1 MRIEGEKS
9 YEVAAGREVSVVL
22 YPNESGTLE
31 ITFELNV
38 KNIELEWIVDIEF
51 GTKKYEEY
59 ISASNLKTIKFDV
72 DLKKGKKEIILHIKT
87 PRAAN
92 VGDKMLA
99 HLKYKDW
106 EESVEVKVRQVIVA
120 VKTIIGQESMVAKDI
135 ALKSEMNDYGVT
147 AVFAPVNLKGYVFVE
162 TAYPDKLLI
171 FTKKIKGVKGIVKG
185 EMTVEEIKHYLTPP
199 PVTSKISVG
208 DIVELVEGPFKGEKA
223 KIIQIYEDRDEIAV
237 ELFESVVPIPIT
249 VKADTVR
256 VLERKEER

>member
-1 MRIEGEKS
+1 MRIESEKK
-9 YEVAAGREVSVVL
+9 YEVAAGREVIVAL
-22 YPNESGTLE
+22 YPEHSGTLE
-31 ITFELNV
+31 IDFELNV
-38 KNIELEWIVDIEF
+38 ENEELEWIVHLEF
-51 GTKKYEEY
+51 GTKEYEEY
-59 ISASNLKTIKFDV
+59 ISAKEIKKINFDV
-72 DLKKGKKEIILHIKT
+72 DLKKGKKELILRIKA
-87 PRAAN
+87 PRAAS
-92 VGDKMLA
+92 VGDRLVAK
-99 HLKYKDW
+99 LKYGDW
-106 EESVEVKVRQVIVA
+106 EDSIEIKVRQVIVA
-120 VKTIIGQESMVAKDI
+120 VKTVIGQEAIVAKDI
-135 ALKSEMNDYGVT
+135 ALKSEMNNYGVT

-171 FTKKIKGVKGIVKG
+171 FTKKIRGVKGIVKG
-185 EMTVEEIKHYLTPP
+185 ETTLEEVKHYLTPP